1 MPTYAMECQVCKK
14 IEEVFCKISEMDSQR
29 CSCGGGLLAKISTP
43 NYIPFHGGWY
53 EHIADKPIYIKNK
66 RQLQH
71 ECQKR
76 GLTSMYV
83 EGSTFSEI

>member
-1 MPTYAMECQVCKK
+1 MPTYDMKCSSCQQLS
-14 IEEVFCKISEMDSQR
+14 EVFCKIAERELQV
-29 CSCGGGLLAKISTP
+29 CHCGSALQVQISMP
-43 NYIPFHGGWY
+43 NFVPFHGGWHHNIDI
-53 EHIADKPIYIKNK
+53 EPIYIKNK

-71 ECQKR
+71 ECQRR